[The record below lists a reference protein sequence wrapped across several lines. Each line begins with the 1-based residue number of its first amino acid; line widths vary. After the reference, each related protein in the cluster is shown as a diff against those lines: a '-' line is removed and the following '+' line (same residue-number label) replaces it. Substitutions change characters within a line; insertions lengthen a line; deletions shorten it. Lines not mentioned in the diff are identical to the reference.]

1 VSTCCPRIH
10 KFSLALVT
18 ARSVTARLVVVRL
31 VVLVALAVFV
41 TARTSFNMI
50 ASPLLSAS
58 PVSAVE
64 LRTHFQNGF
73 SLLNSR

>member
-1 VSTCCPRIH
+1 V
-10 KFSLALVT
+10 FSLALVT
-18 ARSVTARLVVVRL
+18 APTDTSLRLVVVRL
-31 VVLVALAVFV
+31 VVKLVALAVF

-73 SLLNSR
+73 SLLNSK

>member
-1 VSTCCPRIH
+1 V
-10 KFSLALVT
+10 FSLALVT
-18 ARSVTARLVVVRL
+18 ARPLRSLRLVVVRL
-31 VVLVALAVFV
+31 VVKLVALAVYV